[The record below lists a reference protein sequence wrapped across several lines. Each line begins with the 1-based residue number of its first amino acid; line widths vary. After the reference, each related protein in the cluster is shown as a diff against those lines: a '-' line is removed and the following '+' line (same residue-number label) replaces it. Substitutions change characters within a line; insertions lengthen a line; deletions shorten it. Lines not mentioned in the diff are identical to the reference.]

1 MARRNPPPHPEYPY
15 HISARTNNATWFH
28 SNLGKVWEIFEDQLF
43 FIHHAYG
50 IKIHSFVLMSNH
62 YHLILSDPQLNIQA
76 AMGWFMTETSKSIN
90 QLKGTKNHLWGRRN
104 YRTRIDS
111 NSYFLHAYKYVYR
124 NPVEAGI
131 CSRPEDYPFSTLH
144 GLMGKA
150 KLLIPLYE
158 DTLLGQ
164 DLEGTLQW
172 LNRSVNPEDR
182 KTIKTAF
189 KRRIFKLSNIRSSK
203 LPHRLEKDSY

>member
-1 MARRNPPPHPEYPY
+1 
-15 HISARTNNATWFH
+15 
-28 SNLGKVWEIFEDQLF
+28 
-43 FIHHAYG
+43 
-50 IKIHSFVLMSNH
+50 
-62 YHLILSDPQLNIQA
+62 
-76 AMGWFMTETSKSIN
+76 MTETSKSIN